1 MNDCFFCGPTEN
13 PLTEEH
19 VWPQSVSRLL
29 FGKYNS
35 NHFVNIRST
44 GDNTT
49 GLWKS
54 RNIDVTT
61 KTVCDKCNNVWL
73 SSFENTEIKPIATP
87 LITGNEDLVLAPS
100 AQWKLSAWAYKMA
113 MLLEVAIP
121 PNERPPLFFTPAER
135 KQFRDTTLA
144 HERVRVFLSKYEFGQ
159 HPAHAHLPMHTL
171 TERQGER
178 KSFDLKISTMTVGS
192 IGMQVMAVRST
203 TSEELVYASEI
214 EFEFLGKA
222 KEAVVPIWPPRSDA
236 IRWPPALTMTQQD
249 IEDWTE
255 MWRKAAGLYPQSK
268 L

>member
-1 MNDCFFCGPTEN
+1 
-13 PLTEEH
+13 
-19 VWPQSVSRLL
+19 
-29 FGKYNS
+29 
-35 NHFVNIRST
+35 
-44 GDNTT
+44 
-49 GLWKS
+49 
-54 RNIDVTT
+54 
-61 KTVCDKCNNVWL
+61 
-73 SSFENTEIKPIATP
+73 
-87 LITGNEDLVLAPS
+87 
-100 AQWKLSAWAYKMA
+100 
-113 MLLEVAIP
+113 
-121 PNERPPLFFTPAER
+121 
-135 KQFRDTTLA
+135 
-144 HERVRVFLSKYEFGQ
+144 
-159 HPAHAHLPMHTL
+159 MHTL

-192 IGMQVMAVRST
+192 LGMQVMAVRST

>member
-19 VWPQSVSRLL
+19 VWPRWVSRLL

-54 RNIDVTT
+54 RNIEVTT
-61 KTVCDKCNNVWL
+61 ETVCDKCNNVWL
-73 SSFENTEIKPIATP
+73 SNFENNDIKPVATP
-87 LITGNEDLVLAPS
+87 LITGDQDVILPPGD
-100 AQWKLSAWAYKMA
+100 QWKLAAWAYKTA

-121 PNERPPLFFTPAER
+121 PNERPPLFFTPSER

-144 HERVRVFLSKYEFGQ
+144 HERVRVFLSKYDYGQ
-159 HPAHAHLPMHTL
+159 HPAHAQLPLHTL
-171 TERQGER
+171 TRREEDRQ
-178 KSFDLKISTMTVGS
+178 SFDLKISTMTAGS
-192 IGMQVMAVRST
+192 LGMQVMAVRSVA
-203 TSEELVYASEI
+203 SGELVYASEI

-222 KEAVVPIWPPRSDA
+222 NEAVVPIWPPNPDA
-236 IRWPPALTMTQQD
+236 VRWPPAQTMTQQD
-249 IEDWTE
+249 IEDWTD
-255 MWRKAAGLYPQSK
+255 MWRKAAGLYPQSEP
-268 L
+268 